1 MGYTYTMFKRKI
13 ETLLEEW
20 RVKANRKPLII
31 RGARQVGKTSV
42 VEKFGKDTFTNY
54 VYLNLE
60 KESDKS
66 IFNRMT
72 DIQDV
77 VISIEVIKNVQI
89 KPGETLLFID
99 EIQVSSV
106 AMAQLRYFYEE
117 LPGLHVI
124 AAGSLLEIKMTK
136 EGFSFPVG
144 RVEYAYLHPATFDE
158 FLGAVGQSN
167 ALDFI
172 SQYRVGES
180 VPESLHTLFM
190 KLYSQYTLVGGMPE
204 IVWKYAQKSSITALD
219 SLYEGLLTSYS
230 DDVFKYST
238 TAKAKYVQ
246 YVLDTVQNYCGA
258 EIKYETVG
266 GGVFKGRSMKEAFDV
281 LEKAM
286 MLSRVRGSYS
296 TQLPLTFNEKKM
308 PKLIALDTGLMNYKL
323 GIRTEILKTQDL
335 NNIYRGR
342 IAEQAVGR
350 ELLSMYSE
358 KQAVVGYWYR
368 DKKGATA
375 SLDYVLSLDSSMIPI
390 EVKSGATG
398 TLKSLFQF
406 VDESDVVCCIRIY
419 SGGPR
424 VDELE
429 TKKGKAFQLLSLPF
443 YFVHRLADFLQ

>member
-1 MGYTYTMFKRKI
+1 MFKRKI
-13 ETLLEEW
+13 EPLLEEW
-20 RVKANRKPLII
+20 RVKATRKPLII
-31 RGARQVGKTSV
+31 RGARQVGKTSL
-42 VEKFGKDTFTNY
+42 VEKFGNNSFENY

-66 IFNRMT
+66 IFKRMT

-77 VISIEVIKNVQI
+77 VSSIEVIKNVQI
-89 KPGETLLFID
+89 SPGKTLLFID
-99 EIQVSSV
+99 EIQASSV

-117 LPGLHVI
+117 IPGLHVV
-124 AAGSLLEIKMTK
+124 AAGSLLEVKMTK

-158 FLGAVGQSN
+158 FLGAIGQSQ
-167 ALDFI
+167 ALVFI
-172 SQYRVGES
+172 SQYRVGAPIS
-180 VPESLHTLFM
+180 DSMHTLFM
-190 KLYSQYTLVGGMPE
+190 KLYIQYTLVGGMPE
-204 IVWKYAQKSSITALD
+204 IVWNYAKSGSITGLD
-219 SLYEGLLTSYS
+219 SLYEALITSYS

-246 YVLDTVQNYCGA
+246 HVIDTVQNYCGT

-266 GGVFKGRSMKEAFDV
+266 GGVFKGRVMKEAFDI

-286 MLSRVRGSYS
+286 MLFRIRGAYS

-323 GIRTEILKTQDL
+323 GIRTELLKSQDL

-358 KQAVVGYWYR
+358 KQAKVGYWYR

-375 SLDYVLSLDSSMIPI
+375 SLDYVVAFNNSMIPI

-406 VDESDVVCCIRIY
+406 VDESDVDCCIRIY
-419 SGGPR
+419 SGEAR

-429 TKKGKAFQLLSLPF
+429 TKKGKSFRLLSLPF
-443 YFVHRLADFLQ
+443 YFVHRLTEFLQQIA